1 MPTVDGAP
9 GRNSAALSPRPLVA
23 DRNRTRKDQWL
34 PRPEGVARLSGAAV
48 TTVAVR
54 LTTTAVSS
62 GSLRAVALPC

>member
-1 MPTVDGAP
+1 MPTVDGGALEKLRRAVASSV
-9 GRNSAALSPRPLVA
+9 GRP

-54 LTTTAVSS
+54 
-62 GSLRAVALPC
+62 